1 MADSIMTRFK
11 SAWDVF
17 RGREDE
23 LPPTTATY
31 SSYGGYPEHR
41 NRTFVS
47 RVVADRTI
55 ITSIYTRLA
64 VDVASYDIRHIRT
77 DEDGR
82 YESEM
87 QTFFNE
93 CLTTSA
99 NLDQTGRAFL
109 LDAAY
114 SLLSK
119 GSIAIVPVET
129 TSNPIFGQSYDIKQL
144 RVGEVKEWVADRVVV
159 NVYNERSGQREDV
172 TLLKK
177 YVAIVENPFY
187 AIMNEPN
194 STLQRLTTKL
204 GLLDTID
211 AKTASSKL
219 DIIIQLPYTIRTE
232 SRRAEASKRVKEIE
246 FQLQSSSYGIA
257 YADGSEHITQLNRPV
272 DNNLLPQITYLKD
285 NLYNEL
291 GLTKA
296 ILDGTADEAAMLNY
310 FSRTIVPVVK
320 AIVESMNRTFISKT
334 ARTQRQTIY
343 FQRNPFEFV
352 PISQLAEIGD
362 KMARNEIMSANDLR
376 MIMGLK
382 PSKDPNADKLRN
394 SNMPQPKEEGAQPPP
409 KPKEVAPAL
418 DNPLAERLRGLG
430 LSNIKTPSER
440 GNQ

>member
-1 MADSIMTRFK
+1 MADSLMTRFK

-41 NRTFVS
+41 NRTFAT

-144 RVGEVKEWVADRVVV
+144 RVGDVKEWIADRVVV
-159 NVYNERSGQREDV
+159 SVYNERSGQREDV

-246 FQLQSSSYGIA
+246 FQLQSSTYGIA
-257 YADGSEHITQLNRPV
+257 YADGSERITQLNRPV
-272 DNNLLPQITYLKD
+272 NNDLLPQITYLKD

-320 AIVESMNRTFISKT
+320 AIVESMNKTFISKT

-362 KMARNEIMSANDLR
+362 KMTRNESMSANDLR

-409 KPKEVAPAL
+409 KPKEVPPAL

>member
-1 MADSIMTRFK
+1 MADSLMTRFK

-41 NRTFVS
+41 SKTFVS

-64 VDVASYDIRHIRT
+64 VDVASYDLRHIRT
-77 DEDGR
+77 DDDGR

-93 CLTTSA
+93 CLSVAA

-159 NVYNERSGQREDV
+159 SVYNERSGQREDV
-172 TLLKK
+172 TLLKR

-194 STLQRLTTKL
+194 STLQRLTSKL
-204 GLLDTID
+204 SLLDSID

-232 SRRAEASKRVKEIE
+232 SRRAEATKRVKEIE

-257 YADGSEHITQLNRPV
+257 YADGSERITQLNRPAE
-272 DNNLLPQITYLKD
+272 NNLLPQITYLKD

-310 FSRTIVPVVK
+310 FSRTIVPIVK
-320 AIVESMNRTFISKT
+320 AIVESMDRTFISKT
-334 ARTQRQTIY
+334 ARTQKQAIM
-343 FQRNPFEFV
+343 FHRNPFEFV
-352 PISQLAEIGD
+352 PVSQLAEIGD
-362 KMARNEIMSANDLR
+362 KMTRNEIMSANDLR
-376 MIMGLK
+376 VIMGLK

-394 SNMPQPKEEGAQPPP
+394 SNMPQPKEDGAEPPSQ
-409 KPKEVAPAL
+409 KKEVAPAL

-430 LSNIKTPSER
+430 LSNIKTPLER

>member
-64 VDVASYDIRHIRT
+64 VDVASYDVRHIRT

-159 NVYNERSGQREDV
+159 SVYNERSGQREDV

-232 SRRAEASKRVKEIE
+232 SRRAEATKRVKEIE

-257 YADGSEHITQLNRPV
+257 YADGSERITQLNRPV

-334 ARTQRQTIY
+334 ARTQHQTIH

-362 KMARNEIMSANDLR
+362 KMTRNEIMSANDLR
-376 MIMGLK
+376 MVIGLK